1 MSIDYML
8 EILPS
13 LLSKIPLVISVFLL
27 SALVSQVLA
36 VILVV
41 IRECRIPLLSQL
53 IFVFISFARSVPG
66 LIHIFIVYYGLP
78 LLLLRFGI
86 DINHWSRFAF
96 SVIALSIHQGV
107 TVSEIIRPAYEAI
120 PIEQFEAGKSIGMT
134 TGQIIK
140 RIIVPQMYPIML
152 PSLGNASIDLFKY
165 TSLLFLI
172 GLADIMGQA
181 EIFVANSYGI
191 YQLEVYFIVAL
202 IYWFFSWGVGQL
214 FKSLE
219 QSSRRF
225 LAS

>member
-27 SALVSQVLA
+27 SALVSHVLA

-86 DINHWSRFAF
+86 DINHWSKFAF
-96 SVIALSIHQGV
+96 SVIALSIYQGV